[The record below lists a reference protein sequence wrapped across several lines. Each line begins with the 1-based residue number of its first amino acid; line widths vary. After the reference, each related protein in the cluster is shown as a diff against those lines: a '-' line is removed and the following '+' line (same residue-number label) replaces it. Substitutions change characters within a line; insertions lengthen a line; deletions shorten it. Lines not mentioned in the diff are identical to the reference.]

1 MERTHYNGKLR
12 KEHQGQQVTLIGW
25 VSKRRHLGSILF
37 IDLRDRTGIVQINVP
52 EPDKMPDVRGEY
64 LLQVKGVV
72 KIKDVANKNLA
83 TGEIEV
89 VASDIFVIGKSA
101 TPPLIIDDV
110 TDALEDVR
118 LRHRYLDLRRP
129 IMQKKLM
136 MRHQIVQA
144 FHHFF
149 DEHGFIEVET
159 PLLTLSTPGGARDYL
174 VPSRLQPGT
183 FYALPQSPQIYKQ
196 LLMIGGLERYY
207 QLARCFRDEDLR
219 ADRQPDFTQVD
230 VEMSF
235 LDQNQVLTLLEQAI
249 AYVVKKTKGIIVDLP
264 LRRITYKEAL
274 ESYGSDHPDTRY
286 DLKLFDLKPLV
297 EGVDFPLFS
306 DYQFIKAMIVKDN
319 ASVLSRSFIDKL
331 SLEGRKFHLNHLF
344 TIKYNDGQLSGSVIK
359 YFTEQT
365 KQNLIDKLS
374 LTDGDTIIASS
385 SNNYRDIHFGLGAI
399 RSTIAKQLSLI
410 DESSFDVLWVVD
422 FPLFEK
428 NDGEKFISA
437 HHPFTK
443 PHDEDI
449 ALLQRHPEQVRADAY
464 DMIINGNEVGGG
476 SMRIYDQD
484 QQKQIFKLLG
494 MTEEDIKKKFGWFI
508 DAFKY
513 GTPPH
518 GGIAF
523 GLDRIVMIL
532 TETDNIRDV
541 IAFPKNVSAVG
552 PLEKTPASV
561 DEEQLDELG
570 IKIKEKK

>member
-428 NDGEKFISA
+428 NDGKKFISA